1 MWGSDYT
8 MSIVPS
14 PCPKALWSEYR
25 RAVVD
30 GERDRDHAISAWCY
44 EKTPKRKAARTSR
57 KRIRAK
63 LTKLG
68 LVRPGEEVHHRNGDA
83 TDNSFANLEILT
95 ASAHRRRHM
104 AQRRAKAVK

>member
-1 MWGSDYT
+1 

-30 GERDRDHAISAWCY
+30 GERDRDHAISAGCY
-44 EKTPKRKAARTSR
+44 EKTAKCRAARNARKANRE
-57 KRIRAK
+57 KFVK
-63 LTKLG
+63 KG
-68 LVRPGEEVHHRNGDA
+68 LVAVGDGLEIHHRNGDA
-83 TDNSFANLEILT
+83 TDNSFANLEILR